1 MVILLSLDVQ
11 LFLELSTQQVQLL
24 VCGSILSLGS
34 PPVQVL
40 QHSQSDLLHPGRH
53 TDRQRERV
61 RVKAGASRLLLI
73 LHSNS
78 DLRLYEKK
86 IEFVPIECV
95 EKNKTK
101 QNHKKDS

>member
-11 LFLELSTQQVQLL
+11 LFLELSTQQVQPL

-40 QHSQSDLLHPGRH
+40 QHSQTDLLHPGRH

-61 RVKAGASRLLLI
+61 RVKARLLLI
-73 LHSNS
+73 LYSNS

-86 IEFVPIECV
+86 FNLCQLGAS
-95 EKNKTK
+95 KKTK
-101 QNHKKDS
+101 QNHKKDA